1 MKLHC
6 YKTSIAPLFMVWCL
20 STMTITTFL
29 KTHTFVTR
37 NLWRHMVNTI
47 CALILKQDKLHI
59 TNKVADMF
67 RVGITLT
74 NEFYRNVN

>member
-1 MKLHC
+1 
-6 YKTSIAPLFMVWCL
+6 
-20 STMTITTFL
+20 
-29 KTHTFVTR
+29 
-37 NLWRHMVNTI
+37 MVNTI